1 MNIERTRASIDV
13 GTFADALVIEGE
25 PEQEFNPGIAERLPR
40 KNIAAGALI
49 RDDHDRILFIVPTYK
64 PFLDIPGGLAEPNES
79 PKAACDREIN
89 EELGLSLTLGGLLVI
104 DWMPCRG
111 KWYDSLQMIYDGGVL
126 SHDQI
131 DRIELDAREVGG
143 LRFLH
148 MADAYEHLRPSM
160 KRRMNLARIGLS
172 EGQPIYAEFGHR
184 V

>member
-1 MNIERTRASIDV
+1 MSTERAQASIDA
-13 GTFADALVIEGE
+13 GTFDDAFAAEGE

-49 RDDHDRILFIVPTYK
+49 RDHSNRILFVVPTYK
-64 PFLDIPGGLAEPNES
+64 PLLDIPGGLAEPNES

-89 EELGLSLTLGGLLVI
+89 EELGLSLKLGGLLVI
-104 DWMPCRG
+104 DWMPCHG
-111 KWYDSLQMIYDGGVL
+111 KWYDSLQLIYDGGVL
-126 SHDQI
+126 SREQI
-131 DRIELDAREVGG
+131 ERIELDPHEVGG

-148 MADAYEHLRPSM
+148 LADAYDQLRPSM
-160 KRRMNLARIGLS
+160 RRRMDLAVAGLS